1 MESAIGEFL
10 SYLVAERG
18 SSPLTVSAY
27 RHDLELYRHYLE
39 DAHPE
44 ILPAD
49 APALLDAIDRQIVV
63 GFEHFLVVERGY
75 APSSVSRILAALK
88 SFHSFL
94 MREGVC
100 ESNPAQMVSI
110 PKKPQRL
117 PDVLSIE
124 AVCDLIEG
132 VSGQSPRDL
141 RDRAILEVLYGCGL
155 RVSELCGLDC
165 DRVNLEEGFILVVGK
180 GSKERVVP
188 ISGEAHRALSAYL
201 CKGRSALS
209 MKARASTRA
218 VFLNARGGRISR
230 QSVFRM
236 VQKRGLECGIRVPP
250 ICSRAVPICVSSRIC
265 WAIRISRRPRSTRM
279 CSGRISARNTCPPTP
294 ALAEN
299 APERAHRFS
308 GVHFKDPN
316 EQTQGES

>member
-188 ISGEAHRALSAYL
+188 ISGEAHRALSAYI
-201 CKGRSALS
+201 CTGRSALS
-209 MKARASTRA
+209 MKARVSTRA

-236 VQKRGLECGIRVPP
+236 VQKRGLECGIPNLHPHVLRHS
-250 ICSRAVPICVSSRIC
+250 CATHMLDGGADLRI
-265 WAIRISRRPRSTRM
+265 IQDMLGHSDISTTQ
-279 CSGRISARNTCPPTP
+279 IYTHVQ
-294 ALAEN
+294 
-299 APERAHRFS
+299 RAHIREEYLHAHPRAR
-308 GVHFKDPN
+308 GKRP
-316 EQTQGES
+316 

>member
-1 MESAIGEFL
+1 MESAIREFL

-18 SSPLTVSAY
+18 SSPLTISAY
-27 RHDLELYRHYLE
+27 RHDLELYRSYLK

-49 APALLDAIDRQIVV
+49 GAARLDAIERQTVV
-63 GFEHFLVVERGY
+63 DFEHYLVMECAF
-75 APSSVSRILAALK
+75 APSTVSRILAALK

-100 ESNPAQMVSI
+100 GSNPAETVTV

-117 PDVLSIE
+117 PDVLSVE

-155 RVSELCGLDC
+155 RASELCGLDC
-165 DRVNLEEGFILVVGK
+165 DRVNLDEGFILVVGK

-188 ISGEAHRALSAYL
+188 ISGAAHRALTTYI
-201 CKGRSALS
+201 CEGRPSLAMGS
-209 MKARASTRA
+209 QASTHA

-236 VQKRGLECGIRVPP
+236 VQKRGLECGIPDLHPHVLRHS
-250 ICSRAVPICVSSRIC
+250 CATHMLDGGADLRI
-265 WAIRISRRPRSTRM
+265 IQDMLGHSDISTTQ
-279 CSGRISARNTCPPTP
+279 IYTHVQ
-294 ALAEN
+294 
-299 APERAHRFS
+299 RAHIREEYLHAHPRAR
-308 GVHFKDPN
+308 GNRP
-316 EQTQGES
+316 

>member
-1 MESAIGEFL
+1 MESAIGEVL

-155 RVSELCGLDC
+155 RVS
-165 DRVNLEEGFILVVGK
+165 
-180 GSKERVVP
+180 
-188 ISGEAHRALSAYL
+188 
-201 CKGRSALS
+201 
-209 MKARASTRA
+209 
-218 VFLNARGGRISR
+218 
-230 QSVFRM
+230 
-236 VQKRGLECGIRVPP
+236 
-250 ICSRAVPICVSSRIC
+250 
-265 WAIRISRRPRSTRM
+265 
-279 CSGRISARNTCPPTP
+279 
-294 ALAEN
+294 
-299 APERAHRFS
+299 
-308 GVHFKDPN
+308 
-316 EQTQGES
+316 

>member
-94 MREGVC
+94 MREGAC

-188 ISGEAHRALSAYL
+188 ISGEAHRALSAYI

-236 VQKRGLECGIRVPP
+236 VQKRGLECGIPNLHPHVLRHS
-250 ICSRAVPICVSSRIC
+250 CATHMLEGGADLRI
-265 WAIRISRRPRSTRM
+265 IQDMLGHSDISTTQ
-279 CSGRISARNTCPPTP
+279 IYTHVQ
-294 ALAEN
+294 
-299 APERAHRFS
+299 RAHIREEYLHAHPRAR
-308 GVHFKDPN
+308 GKRP
-316 EQTQGES
+316 

>member
-18 SSPLTVSAY
+18 SSPLTISAY
-27 RHDLELYRHYLE
+27 RHDLELYRSYLM
-39 DAHPE
+39 DAHPR
-44 ILPAD
+44 ILPEDGSAR
-49 APALLDAIDRQIVV
+49 LDAIDRQIVV
-63 GFEHFLVVERGY
+63 GFEHHLVVECGF
-75 APSSVSRILAALK
+75 APSTVSRILAALK

-94 MREGVC
+94 MREGLC
-100 ESNPAQMVSI
+100 ESNPAETVAV

-117 PDVLSIE
+117 PDVLSVE

-165 DRVNLEEGFILVVGK
+165 DRVNLDEGFILVVGK

-188 ISGEAHRALSAYL
+188 ISGAAHRALSTYI
-201 CKGRSALS
+201 CEGRPSLAMGAQAPSL
-209 MKARASTRA
+209 A

-236 VQKRGLECGIRVPP
+236 VQKRGLECGIPNLHPHVLRHS
-250 ICSRAVPICVSSRIC
+250 CATHMLDGGADLRI
-265 WAIRISRRPRSTRM
+265 IQDMLGHSDISTTQ
-279 CSGRISARNTCPPTP
+279 IYTHVQ
-294 ALAEN
+294 
-299 APERAHRFS
+299 RAHIREEYLHAHPRAH
-308 GVHFKDPN
+308 GNRP
-316 EQTQGES
+316 

>member
-27 RHDLELYRHYLE
+27 RHDLGLYRTYLE
-39 DAHPE
+39 QAHPD
-44 ILPAD
+44 ILPPGG
-49 APALLDAIDRQIVV
+49 PARLAAIDRQIVV
-63 GFEHFLVVERGY
+63 DFEHFLVVERAY
-75 APSSVSRILAALK
+75 APSTVSRILAALK

-94 MREGVC
+94 MREGLC
-100 ESNPAQMVSI
+100 EANPAETVVV

-117 PDVLSIE
+117 PDVLSVE

-132 VSGQSPRDL
+132 VAGRSPRDL

-165 DRVNLEEGFILVVGK
+165 DRVNLDEGFILVVGK

-188 ISGEAHRALSAYL
+188 ISGAAHRALSTYMYE
-201 CKGRSALS
+201 GRPELA
-209 MKARASTRA
+209 MGARASTRA

-236 VQKRGLECGIRVPP
+236 VQKRGLECGFSNLHPHVLRHS
-250 ICSRAVPICVSSRIC
+250 CATHMLDGGADLRI
-265 WAIRISRRPRSTRM
+265 IQDMLGHSDISTTQ
-279 CSGRISARNTCPPTP
+279 IYTHVQ
-294 ALAEN
+294 
-299 APERAHRFS
+299 RAHIREEYLHAHPRAR
-308 GVHFKDPN
+308 GKHP
-316 EQTQGES
+316 